1 VEFNDVRAFVRVV
14 DRGSVSA
21 AARDL
26 HITQSA
32 VTKRLQRLESLL
44 GAKLF
49 DRTQRPVGLTAAGQS
64 AVAKCRRLLNDMNDL
79 RAAVSDGRAVLADVR
94 IGVAHALGE
103 FVLTAPL
110 GAVRE
115 EFPRRG
121 LRLATG
127 WSQDLVDLVRT
138 GALDAA
144 IVLLPEAERL
154 PADVLA
160 TVVGKDRLVILGP
173 RNGHDTRARRIKDLE
188 GVQWI
193 LNPEGCGAR
202 GILRRSLA
210 RAEVNLVAAVESYNY
225 ELQLLLASQG
235 RGLTLAPERVFQAS
249 RSRSR
254 LEIVRVA
261 GLHFPFTIWSVH
273 RPSAELEPLL
283 GRLNAL
289 VTAALATQPRQLAP
303 RS

>member
-1 VEFNDVRAFVRVV
+1 MELNDVRAFVRVV
-14 DRGSVSA
+14 DSGSVSA

-32 VTKRLQRLESLL
+32 VTKRLQRLESSL

-64 AVAKCRRLLNDMNDL
+64 AVEKCRRLLNDMNDL
-79 RAAVSDGRAVLADVR
+79 RRAVSDGGVAALADVR

-103 FVLTAPL
+103 VVLTEPIATI
-110 GAVRE
+110 RE
-115 EFPRRG
+115 EYPRHG
-121 LRLATG
+121 LRLTTG
-127 WSQDLVDLVRT
+127 WSLDLLHLVRT

-144 IVLLPEAERL
+144 IILLPEADRL
-154 PADVLA
+154 PAEVLG
-160 TVVGKDRLVILGP
+160 TVLGKERLVILGP
-173 RNGHDTRARRIKDLE
+173 REKQQKRARRIEDLA

-202 GILRRSLA
+202 AILRRELA
-210 RAEVNLVAAVESYNY
+210 RSGVEVVAVVESYTY

-235 RGLTLAPERVFQAS
+235 RGLTLAPERLFQMS
-249 RSRSR
+249 RSRQQ
-254 LEIVRVA
+254 LQILKVA
-261 GLHFPFTIWSVH
+261 GLHLPFTIWSVQ
-273 RPSAELEPLL
+273 RPAAELEPLL

-289 VTAALATQPRQLAP
+289 LQAALAKTRHA
-303 RS
+303 STA

>member
-1 VEFNDVRAFVRVV
+1 MELNDVRAFVRVV

-49 DRTQRPVGLTAAGQS
+49 DRAQRPVGLTAAGHT
-64 AVAKCRRLLNDMNDL
+64 ALEKCRRLLNDMNDL

-115 EFPRRG
+115 EFPRHG

-144 IVLLPEAERL
+144 IVLLPEADRL

-173 RNGHDTRARRIKDLE
+173 RNKRDTRVRRIKDLE

-210 RAEVNLVAAVESYNY
+210 RAEVNVVAAVESYHY

-235 RGLTLAPERVFQAS
+235 RGLTLAPERILQAS
-249 RSRSR
+249 RLRPR
-254 LEIVRVA
+254 LQIIRVA
-261 GLHFPFTIWSVH
+261 GLQFPFTIWSVH
-273 RPSAELEPLL
+273 RASAELEPLL
-283 GRLNAL
+283 VRLNAL
-289 VTAALATQPRQLAP
+289 LAAALAKPPRRL
-303 RS
+303 